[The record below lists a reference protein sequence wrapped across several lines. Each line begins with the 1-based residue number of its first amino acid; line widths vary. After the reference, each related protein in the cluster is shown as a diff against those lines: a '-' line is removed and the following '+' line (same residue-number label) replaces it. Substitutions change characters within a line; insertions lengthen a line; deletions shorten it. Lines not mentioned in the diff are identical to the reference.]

1 MTTDG
6 NSTSLTLSVKSV
18 SNSLPFLGMADN
30 VIWFQS
36 KLLELGRK
44 SPIWVTS
51 PAGNVVHTMKGSA
64 GDKFEFKAPKSGM
77 FNFCFRNPHSSPE
90 TVSFY
95 IHIGHITNEHDLAK
109 DEHLDPISVKI
120 AELREA
126 LESVTAEQNY
136 LKARDS
142 RHRHTNQSTRN
153 RVIFYTVAE
162 YLLLI
167 LASGLQAMYIRSLFT
182 KSIGYNRI

>member
-1 MTTDG
+1 
-6 NSTSLTLSVKSV
+6 
-18 SNSLPFLGMADN
+18 
-30 VIWFQS
+30 
-36 KLLELGRK
+36 
-44 SPIWVTS
+44 
-51 PAGNVVHTMKGSA
+51 
-64 GDKFEFKAPKSGM
+64 M
-77 FNFCFRNPHSSPE
+77 FNFCFHNPHSSPE

-95 IHIGHITNEHDLAK
+95 IHIGHISNEHDLAK
-109 DEHLDPISVKI
+109 DEHLDPVNVKI

-126 LESVTAEQNY
+126 LESVTAEQHY

-142 RHRHTNQSTRN
+142 RHRRTNQSTRD

-167 LASGLQAMYIRSLFT
+167 LASGLQAMYIRSLFS